1 MKDITD
7 GDYNHAKKINVRSN
21 TVLLASVFENFQNK
35 SFEIRKLGPL
45 LTAPGL
51 AS

>member
-1 MKDITD
+1 MEITIMQN
-7 GDYNHAKKINVRSN
+7 YLCN

-35 SFEIRKLGPL
+35 SFEIRELGPSHF